1 MYYRAALNHR
11 KISDRKRRRKSF
23 KKSFKKINCGGLKL
37 PEKEVGKKFK
47 LRNLQR
53 FKTAGKNFEFAG
65 DLATVSKPRV
75 NFRRQYFF

>member
-11 KISDRKRRRKSF
+11 KISDRKRRR
-23 KKSFKKINCGGLKL
+23 KSFKKINCGGLKL

-75 NFRRQYFF
+75 NFRLQYFFKKN